1 MGILTWIILGGLAG
15 WLASMLTKNNEKMG
29 LIKNIVVGI
38 LGAMIGGFVF
48 SFFGA
53 TGVTGFNLW
62 SIFVACVG
70 AVIWLSSICLQDNS
84 KVNDMFQLV
93 GKAMS
98 VIAFPTFL
106 A

>member
-1 MGILTWIILGGLAG
+1 MGIFTWIILGGLAG

-38 LGAMIGGFVF
+38 LGAMLGGFVF

-53 TGVTGFNLW
+53 SGVTGFNLW

-70 AVIWLSSICLQDNS
+70 AVIL
-84 KVNDMFQLV
+84 LV
-93 GKAMS
+93 IINLFTKK
-98 VIAFPTFL
+98 
-106 A
+106 

>member
-15 WLASMLTKNNEKMG
+15 WLASMLTKNYEKMG

-53 TGVTGFNLW
+53 AGVTGFNLW

-70 AVIWLSSICLQDNS
+70 AVIL
-84 KVNDMFQLV
+84 LV
-93 GKAMS
+93 
-98 VIAFPTFL
+98 IINLFTR
-106 A
+106 

>member
-1 MGILTWIILGGLAG
+1 
-15 WLASMLTKNNEKMG
+15 MG

-70 AVIWLSSICLQDNS
+70 AVIL
-84 KVNDMFQLV
+84 LV
-93 GKAMS
+93 IINLFTK
-98 VIAFPTFL
+98 
-106 A
+106 